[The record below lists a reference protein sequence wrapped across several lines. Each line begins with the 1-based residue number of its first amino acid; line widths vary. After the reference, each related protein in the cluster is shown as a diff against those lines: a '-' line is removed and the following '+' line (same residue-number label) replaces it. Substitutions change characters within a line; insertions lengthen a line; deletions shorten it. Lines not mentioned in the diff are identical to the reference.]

1 MPLPAAGDLGTTIGL
16 LQELLVGN
24 LARSAHPTRES
35 PRNNCS
41 VAILLCPLQD
51 GGFAV
56 DRCVPAITVDLSEAG
71 MGVITRHPLAC
82 ATIGI
87 VVQRPAETHAAAPD
101 YSLATGTIRHNT
113 SIGGG
118 FWHVGVQLLG
128 ILPASSEIANQQQ
141 LRKMASHILPP
152 TNY

>member
-1 MPLPAAGDLGTTIGL
+1 MVLSAGENLGTTVGL
-16 LQELLVGN
+16 LKELLVGN
-24 LARSAHPTRES
+24 LAQSGHPTRET

-41 VAILLCPLQD
+41 VAILLCPLQED
-51 GGFAV
+51 AFLV
-56 DRCVPAITVDLSEAG
+56 DHCVPAITVDLSEAG
-71 MGVITRHPLAC
+71 MGVITRHPLDCEA
-82 ATIGI
+82 IGI
-87 VVQRPAETHAAAPD
+87 VVQRPSENHAAPPE
-101 YSLATGTIRHNT
+101 YSLAAGRVRHNT

-128 ILPASSEIANQQQ
+128 VLPPSSEVVNQQQ